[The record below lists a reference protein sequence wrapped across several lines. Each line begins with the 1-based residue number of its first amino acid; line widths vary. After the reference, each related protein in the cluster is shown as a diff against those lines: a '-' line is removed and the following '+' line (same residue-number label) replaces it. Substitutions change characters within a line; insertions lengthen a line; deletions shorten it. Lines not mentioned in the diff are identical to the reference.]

1 MQRVVRSTLVGLLT
15 VAGLTACG
23 DKITVPPPTTI
34 PVSNVVREV
43 TVSPQNVSIPVN
55 GTAQLSASVNA
66 DAGVT
71 DRTVTWTTSSATV
84 ATVDA
89 NGLVTGKAAGVATIT
104 AASKAD
110 PQVK

>member
-23 DKITVPPPTTI
+23 DKITVPPQTTI
-34 PVSNVVREV
+34 PPSTVVRSV
-43 TVSPQNVSIPVN
+43 TVSPPSVSIPVN
-55 GTAQLSASVNA
+55 GTAQLAASVNA

-71 DRTVTWTTSSATV
+71 DRTVTWTTSSATI

-89 NGLVTGKAAGVATIT
+89 NGLVTGRAAGSATIT
-104 AASKAD
+104 A
-110 PQVK
+110 